1 MFQRVPRADAD
12 PPLPA
17 RAAQTYRGAML
28 RMLAL
33 IVAAI
38 VVVLVA
44 MAVVKTFIWL
54 AMIALIFAAVCLA
67 FGVFRLGR
75 RSSHRSGTRL

>member
-1 MFQRVPRADAD
+1 
-12 PPLPA
+12 
-17 RAAQTYRGAML
+17 
-28 RMLAL
+28 MLAL

-67 FGVFRLGR
+67 LGVFRLGR

>member
-1 MFQRVPRADAD
+1 MAGLSGCFQRVPRADAD

-28 RMLAL
+28 RVLAL

-44 MAVVKTFIWL
+44 MAVVGLVGMT
-54 AMIALIFAAVCLA
+54 
-67 FGVFRLGR
+67 GVR
-75 RSSHRSGTRL
+75 TR